1 MMIIPAQRRRTLEVD
16 SRSGG
21 FGDVW
26 MRLHALYALASLVP
40 EVQIK
45 VALSPAL
52 FEIAEAAFSGR
63 LSINRQPAA
72 GALTFTHLGIRHIA
86 MGLLR
91 GTRFVNPFQSIIAR
105 DRRITDFKSRLN
117 DAFFRLLAVTGRL
130 VLTDVRTM
138 ERYHGWLQISGLPYA
153 RSCAPEHAMEQM
165 IRDLP
170 EVRARLRAVV
180 PEKPGRDRVIFP
192 GGTSFQIMP
201 LAVALEHFPDAA
213 FAFHAND
220 GYQEDFRRAGLKVI
234 HFETP
239 LTMLAT
245 ASQASRVM
253 CTDSFPSHLL
263 QTYSHRTVLALSH
276 YPRRRIV
283 HPGFDGVVVDST
295 AACCPCV
302 TRARADG
309 GRCPAGYAFCS
320 TWNDQQYLAT
330 LSRAVQ
336 S

>member
-1 MMIIPAQRRRTLEVD
+1 MD

-21 FGDVW
+21 LGDVW
-26 MRLHALYALASLVP
+26 MRLHALYALAALVP
-40 EVQIK
+40 EVRIK

-52 FEIAEAAFSGR
+52 FEIAEAAFAGR

-72 GALTFTHLGIRHIA
+72 GAFTFTHLGIRNIA

-105 DRRITDFKSRLN
+105 DRRVSDFKSRLN
-117 DAFFRLLAVTGRL
+117 DAFFRLLAATGRL
-130 VLTDVRTM
+130 VLTDVHTM
-138 ERYHGWLQISGLPYA
+138 ETYHGWLQISGLPYA
-153 RSCAPEHAMEQM
+153 RSCAPERAVEQM
-165 IRDLP
+165 SRDLP
-170 EVRARLRAVV
+170 EVRARLRTMV
-180 PEKPGRDRVIFP
+180 PEKPGRDRVVFP

-201 LAVALEHFPDAA
+201 LAVALGHFSDAA
-213 FAFHAND
+213 FAFHVSD
-220 GYQEDFRRAGLKVI
+220 DYQAHFRSAGLNVI
-234 HFETP
+234 LFETP
-239 LTMLAT
+239 LTMLAI
-245 ASQASRVM
+245 ASQACRVI

-263 QTYSHRTVLALSH
+263 QTYSSRTVLALSH

-295 AACCPCV
+295 ATCCPCV

-320 TWNDQQYLAT
+320 TWNDQHYLAT